1 VDKQDEA
8 LARAALERSMSY
20 KATAASYRQQV
31 EDQKAQV
38 ENLKTALLRLQQK
51 LAEAESKSDMLI
63 AQHRRARALGKATQ
77 AESKMGDNSNQA
89 AFDRMKNKVRH
100 HEAEAQA
107 HSELV
112 SDDVNAKF
120 AAMEKQEEI
129 DRLLSELKSKRN
141 A

>member
-1 VDKQDEA
+1 
-8 LARAALERSMSY
+8 
-20 KATAASYRQQV
+20 
-31 EDQKAQV
+31 V